1 MWPRPPSSPGSATM
15 SPEDDQIEA
24 SFRRLSAAVDDTW
37 QRWRE
42 SRASRTAREQAE
54 MRQLVDTLSDSLAEP
69 EKT

>member
-1 MWPRPPSSPGSATM
+1 M

-69 EKT
+69 EPK